1 MQSLR
6 QYRSLRSRLQ
16 QRYLTVRETPTGTPT
31 SVNAL
36 TSSYHIDK
44 QDLGRP
50 NFGRQA
56 RQDEDLEKQDVNP
69 LDLQTA
75 INASTPSAI
84 TGADAG
90 GGISTQAS
98 TIGLD
103 SLNSTAFTLD
113 SDTTL
118 PQSFTG
124 SSVGQKALKSLSED
138 SAAYVV
144 ELGDDDNDI
153 NPQRWSRAFKTWAT
167 YANLCTP
174 HCFV

>member
-1 MQSLR
+1 M
-6 QYRSLRSRLQ
+6 
-16 QRYLTVRETPTGTPT
+16 RETPTGTPT

-36 TSSYHIDK
+36 TSSYRIDK

-50 NFGRQA
+50 SFDRQT

-69 LDLQTA
+69 LDLRNA
-75 INASTPSAI
+75 ITASTPSAI

-113 SDTTL
+113 SATTL

-124 SSVGQKALKSLSED
+124 INVGQKDLKSLSED
-138 SAAYVV
+138 SAVYVV
-144 ELGDDDNDI
+144 KLGDDDNDI
-153 NPQRWSRAFKTWAT
+153 NPQRWGRAFKTWAT
-167 YANLCTP
+167 YANP

>member
-1 MQSLR
+1 M
-6 QYRSLRSRLQ
+6 
-16 QRYLTVRETPTGTPT
+16 RETPTGTPA

-44 QDLGRP
+44 QDLARP
-50 NFGRQA
+50 NFGRQT

-69 LDLQTA
+69 LDLQNA
-75 INASTPSAI
+75 INASPPSAI
-84 TGADAG
+84 TGADTG
-90 GGISTQAS
+90 GEISTQAS

-103 SLNSTAFTLD
+103 SLNFTAITLN
-113 SDTTL
+113 SFITL

-124 SSVGQKALKSLSED
+124 INVEQKDMKSLSED
-138 SAAYVV
+138 SAVYVV

-153 NPQRWSRAFKTWAT
+153 NPQKWSRAFKTWAM